1 MNTITI
7 HTININNLK
16 EPESE
21 ILNTITT
28 HYRNKYERAKVKR
41 VKKQELCAGYLL
53 YKYLGVT
60 SDEQLT
66 FNEYGKPML
75 KNGEKE
81 FSLSH
86 SGDYVILAVSD
97 NPVGADIERIA
108 RVKPDVLKRVLP
120 PIYYEKVVNDA
131 SGEEKQMILAK
142 SWTSV
147 EAIIKA
153 EGKGFHIDPRED
165 EAFMDGWNIENFC
178 YAEDYVISVAS
189 KEMFTFIIN
198 EHN

>member
-153 EGKGFHIDPRED
+153 EGKGFHIDPRAD
-165 EAFMDGWNIENFC
+165 EALMDGWNIESFS
-178 YAEDYVISVAS
+178 YAENYVISVAS
-189 KEMFTFIIN
+189 KEMFTFVIK